1 MEGYILHVRS
11 VKESMSREIINTYQ
25 LEQIL
30 PKIIAYKEDN
40 YYDKTNIDYFLEKD
54 LLEDLQILDNERK
67 EITKDVIIRYQKLV
81 EHIKQTRG
89 RKCQICQYSFI
100 MDNGNE
106 YCEAHHIQYLSEN
119 GSQNSDNV
127 VLLCPN
133 HHRMFHYAH
142 DSVLVGDLVD
152 GKRKVLIDNV
162 EYLIDFS

>member
-30 PKIIAYKEDN
+30 PKIIVYKEDG

-67 EITKDVIIRYQKLV
+67 EITRNVIIRYQKLV
-81 EHIKQTRG
+81 ERIKQTRG

-106 YCEAHHIQYLSEN
+106 YCEAHHIQYLSKN
-119 GSQNSDNV
+119 GSQSSDNV
-127 VLLCPN
+127 ILLCPN

-142 DSVLVGDLVD
+142 DAVFLDDLVD
-152 GKRKVLIDNV
+152 GKRKVLIENV
-162 EYLIDFS
+162 EHLIDFS

>member
-1 MEGYILHVRS
+1 
-11 VKESMSREIINTYQ
+11 MSREIINTYQ

-30 PKIIAYKEDN
+30 PKVLAYKEEN
-40 YYDKTNIDYFLEKD
+40 YYGNTDVDQVLEKD
-54 LLEDLQILDNERK
+54 LLEDLQILDHQHK
-67 EITKDVIIRYQKLV
+67 EIAKDVIIRYQKIV

-106 YCEAHHIQYLSEN
+106 YCEAHHIQYLSKN
-119 GSQNSDNV
+119 GSQSSDNV

-133 HHRMFHYAH
+133 HHRMIHYAH
-142 DSVLVGDLVD
+142 DSVYVGDLVD
-152 GKRKVLIDNV
+152 GKRRMIIDNV

>member
-30 PKIIAYKEDN
+30 PKIIVYKEDS

-81 EHIKQTRG
+81 EHIKQMRG

-152 GKRKVLIDNV
+152 GKRKVLIENV

>member
-67 EITKDVIIRYQKLV
+67 EITRNVIIRYQKLV
-81 EHIKQTRG
+81 ERIKQTRG

-106 YCEAHHIQYLSEN
+106 YCEAHHIQYLSKN
-119 GSQNSDNV
+119 GSQSSDNV
-127 VLLCPN
+127 ILLCPN

-142 DSVLVGDLVD
+142 DAVFLDDLVD
-152 GKRKVLIDNV
+152 GKRKVLIENV
-162 EYLIDFS
+162 EHLIDFS